1 MKKSNKNIPNGLVL
15 AVIAI
20 LVVMIIVYL
29 IMALFF
35 PDVLT
40 SMNEAKIAP
49 VK

>member
-1 MKKSNKNIPNGLVL
+1 MKESDRNIPNGLVL
-15 AVIAI
+15 GVIGI

-35 PDVLT
+35 SDVLT
-40 SMNEAKIAP
+40 SMSE

>member
-1 MKKSNKNIPNGLVL
+1 MKESDRNIPNGLVL
-15 AVIAI
+15 GVIGI

-40 SMNEAKIAP
+40 SVSE

>member
-1 MKKSNKNIPNGLVL
+1 MKESDRNIPNGLVL
-15 AVIAI
+15 GVIVI

-40 SMNEAKIAP
+40 SVSEAK
-49 VK
+49 